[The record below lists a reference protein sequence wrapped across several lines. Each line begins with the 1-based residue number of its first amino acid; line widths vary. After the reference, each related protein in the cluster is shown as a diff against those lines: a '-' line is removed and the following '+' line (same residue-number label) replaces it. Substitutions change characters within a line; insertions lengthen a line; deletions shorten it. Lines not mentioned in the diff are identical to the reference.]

1 MTLRLFKQAGRSGL
15 VLWLRTGQVDPD
27 RYPAT
32 AALIEQE
39 LLYPAHLHLCPGWV
53 LNVLSTLNV
62 PGYCT
67 KNRAQ
72 RRGYTCTGLCPGCYG
87 RYKHRYHF

>member
-39 LLYPAHLHLCPGWV
+39 LLYPAHLHLCPGC
-53 LNVLSTLNV
+53 LTCFQLSMYRGIV
-62 PGYCT
+62 PRTERSGGAT
-67 KNRAQ
+67 RVPVSAL
-72 RRGYTCTGLCPGCYG
+72 GVMVGTSTGTI
-87 RYKHRYHF
+87 